1 MEYSYE
7 KIMELAADIAR
18 TEGFDGQGTDLKVV
32 IGNPTG
38 SMFDNPSS
46 LKEKT
51 DIGRKEM
58 IEKLLSLV
66 EYNRLHRNE
75 LLIKRLEGMVP
86 FDDEHIPSPPV
97 VDKET
102 YDKYVIPN
110 FVRCG
115 AIPSSELIVG
125 KKYYGHCRNAD
136 VAVWLGDKFEYE
148 RTKFGSSYRERI
160 NNFDNDNGYDLFVP
174 IRLSE

>member
-1 MEYSYE
+1 MKE
-7 KIMELAADIAR
+7 
-18 TEGFDGQGTDLKVV
+18 VV
-32 IGNPTG
+32 
-38 SMFDNPSS
+38 
-46 LKEKT
+46 
-51 DIGRKEM
+51 
-58 IEKLLSLV
+58 EKLRLLA
-66 EYNRLHRNE
+66 EYNKSKRNE
-75 LLIKRLEGMVP
+75 LLIKRLEEMVP
-86 FDDEHIPSPPV
+86 FGDGHIPSPPV

-148 RTKFGSSYRERI
+148 RTKFGSSYMERI

-174 IRLSE
+174 IRLSDDAK